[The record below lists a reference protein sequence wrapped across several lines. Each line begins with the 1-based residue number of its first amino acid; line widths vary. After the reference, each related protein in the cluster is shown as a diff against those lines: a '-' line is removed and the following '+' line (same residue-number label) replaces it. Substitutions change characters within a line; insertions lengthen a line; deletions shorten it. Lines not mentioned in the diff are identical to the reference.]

1 LARGFGWLGGLCGW
15 FEFRHQASL
24 NVESHCIR
32 LIQCMRCQGLTRALE
47 KYGVA
52 FGREELLLSVDSVV
66 DQWVD
71 TTSNVATHDWVQM
84 TKGLSMRLARKM
96 YLDKNLMLRLR

>member
-1 LARGFGWLGGLCGW
+1 MVPRPN
-15 FEFRHQASL
+15 ESL
-24 NVESHCIR
+24 ER
-32 LIQCMRCQGLTRALE
+32 
-47 KYGVA
+47 YGVA
-52 FGREELLLSVDSVV
+52 FGRRSFCYPWTVV

-84 TKGLSMRLARKM
+84 TKGLSMRLAPRKT